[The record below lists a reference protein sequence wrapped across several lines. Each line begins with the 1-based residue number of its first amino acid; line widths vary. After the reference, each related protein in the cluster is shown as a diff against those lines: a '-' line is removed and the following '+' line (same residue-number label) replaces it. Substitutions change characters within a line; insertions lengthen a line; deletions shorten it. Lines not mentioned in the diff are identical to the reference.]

1 MCGQDFAAKPSC
13 PCRHHSRV
21 VLSPMPALTKCLSI
35 SPFFRQPKDASSIG
49 VEERVLD
56 VGDVQRSSSI
66 VSSVPLK
73 QDEDLKYLQEGLLK
87 GHAVDN
93 TYEGLHF
100 SWDYIWQ
107 ETVLSVE
114 GSHFWLNGLTPV
126 LAPGWRQP
134 SVRHLNEESFLLP
147 LHTRRL

>member
-1 MCGQDFAAKPSC
+1 MSLQASLWG
-13 PCRHHSRV
+13 RV
-21 VLSPMPALTKCLSI
+21 PATLEKLPFRAVTDACAYEVSI
-35 SPFFRQPKDASSIG
+35 NITFFRQPKDASSIG

-100 SWDYIWQ
+100 SWDYFWE

-114 GSHFWLNGLTPV
+114 GSHFWVNSLTPV
-126 LAPGWRQP
+126 LARQP
-134 SVRHLNEESFLLP
+134 SVRHLNKESFLLP